1 MPEIR
6 RDQLLS
12 NYAALVDL
20 LESLQVQTIVRTN
33 NGYSIQSTKLTEDS
47 IDVDMEDFRNV
58 Q

>member
-6 RDQLLS
+6 RDQLLPS
-12 NYAALVDL
+12 YAALVDL
-20 LESLQVQTIVRTN
+20 LESLQVQTIIRTN